1 MAGLSFIDSSGLGL
15 LIDLRRSAMGAGVAF
30 EIRHVPPGP
39 ARVIAIAGLTET
51 FGISSAEGDS

>member
-1 MAGLSFIDSSGLGL
+1 
-15 LIDLRRSAMGAGVAF
+15 
-30 EIRHVPPGP
+30 VPPGP